1 MKLSKLLLTLFFSHT
16 IIIANGQDTTKIQ
29 RPQIVS
35 VNKINIFVPSIGLER
50 EQKMSKFSTLSIGVN
65 YQYTFLREYSPYIN
79 YSPSSNGYQIQ
90 DQGVNVNTKVKAV
103 PGASINYRYY
113 YNVDKR
119 ASQQKSILKNSANY
133 MGVDLGAIFPRMF
146 NENNQYDYQLMITPN
161 WGIQRNQN
169 KNGNFE
175 FAIGPSLVINP
186 YEVLLG
192 VGFKLGASIIF

>member
-1 MKLSKLLLTLFFSHT
+1 MKLSKVLLLLLFSHI

-29 RPQIVS
+29 QPQIVS
-35 VNKINIFVPSIGLER
+35 LNKINIFVPSIGLER
-50 EQKMSKFSTLSIGVN
+50 EQKISKFSTLSIGVN

-90 DQGVNVNTKVKAV
+90 DQGVNVNTKLKAV

-119 ASQQKSILKNSANY
+119 VSQQKSILKNSANY
-133 MGVDLGAIFPRMF
+133 IAVDLGAIFPRMF

-192 VGFKLGASIIF
+192 VGFKVGASIIL